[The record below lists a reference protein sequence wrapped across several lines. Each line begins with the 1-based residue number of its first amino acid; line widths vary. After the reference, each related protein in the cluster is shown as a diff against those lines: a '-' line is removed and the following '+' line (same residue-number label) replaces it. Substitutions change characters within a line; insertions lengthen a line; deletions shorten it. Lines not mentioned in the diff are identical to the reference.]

1 MVVTGLDL
9 KRTVRAALTSM
20 DGGQFPERAA
30 ALLAVLGYSS
40 ERTLL
45 DQSGGVDEFLGRFPT
60 EALNTKSESE
70 FREAVASIRV
80 LFQVTDEEI
89 EESGGNLKLFRDNQF
104 QVGNVRS
111 FLFTAVELKGDGYAR
126 GSYAAF
132 TREINKRFPA
142 IPTVVLYRTAS
153 GLVTLAF
160 VHVRPNK
167 RNPERNVIGSVSL
180 IREVLP
186 ANPHRAHVDILAEL
200 SLEERLRWI
209 NTHGKNRNFD
219 GLLAA
224 WLDALDTEE
233 LNRRFY
239 RELFTWFQ
247 RAVKEARFPVDGISD
262 LGPEENVIRL
272 ITRLLFIWFIKE
284 KDLVAEELFVEAQVL
299 RLLKDYESSTGD
311 SYYRAVLQNLFFAT
325 LNTEIEQREFS
336 EGTNNSD
343 RDFSL
348 YRYREEMS
356 DPDAL
361 LKLFAKT
368 PFINGGLFDCLDS
381 EEGTGDGEDR
391 VDYFTDNVV
400 RQGSKEYGQLSI
412 PNRLFFDD
420 GGLITL
426 FTHYKFTVE
435 ENTPAEQEVAL
446 DPELL
451 GKVFEN
457 LLAAYNPET
466 RESARKQTGSYYTPR
481 TIVDYMVDEALVAFL
496 VQKTQPADSDADWW
510 KARLYFL
517 LDYHDAEDAGE
528 FFEQVEREQIIEAI
542 SRVRVLDP
550 AVGSGAFPMSV
561 LHKLTL
567 ALSRLDRDNTRWE
580 QLQREM
586 AGRRADAAF
595 DTDDKEVRDSEL
607 QEISETFERYRTSDF
622 GRKLYLIQNSIYGV
636 DIQPVACQIAK
647 LRFFISLAIE
657 QQPNIDQ
664 KNNYGVKPLPNLET
678 RFVAADTLLGLG
690 EATQIPLGGQNM
702 IADLND
708 KLRRNREQHFH
719 AGVRSQKLHLRR
731 EDTRLRGLLAEE
743 LGKTGMSA
751 SDASKVSD
759 WDPYDQNASAA
770 WFDPGYMFDVKDGF
784 DVVIGNPPYVSH
796 DRISEQVKDELRRK
810 YKAHQAFAD
819 LYCYFMERA
828 TTLLN
833 HGGVSALITSNSYLR
848 AEYGAPIRSFL
859 RRNTVLLQVL
869 SIETSQVFENVIV
882 NVAIALASKLTTTQE
897 GLCLVAGAPLVLN
910 DIHDLIDN
918 HGFRAPQSYFD
929 RSSWNLVQPGILDIQ
944 QKIGN
949 TGRTLAQRDTKIRL
963 GIATGSNEAFIID
976 EKQKEA
982 LCRKSSTNADI
993 IKPILRGRDITRYKY
1008 TLPRKYILLTKNGID
1023 VKREYPD
1030 IYRHLDSFGDNFKNR
1045 GAKGKHW
1052 TNLRACA
1059 FFDDFKKLKIVWIE
1073 LTDGG
1078 RFALC
1083 GEEAYLLN
1091 SAYFLLPPEGLNAKF
1106 LLGILNS
1113 STIRFYLHQIAGTSG
1128 MGTSRWINNYVKE
1141 FPIVDVCLDRQA
1153 PLIRLVG
1160 EILTAKENDPEANT
1174 DKQEL
1179 EIDQLV
1185 CELYGLEDAE
1195 IAVIERLPR

>member
-1 MVVTGLDL
+1 MVDIGLNL
-9 KRTVRAALTSM
+9 QRLVRAALNSM
-20 DGGQFPERAA
+20 EGGYFPEQAA
-30 ALLAVLGYSS
+30 RLLAVLGYRSQ
-40 ERTLL
+40 RTLL
-45 DQSGGVDEFLGRFPT
+45 DQSGGADEFLGRFPT
-60 EALNTKSESE
+60 ESTGSKSELE
-70 FREAVASIRV
+70 FREAVASIHV

-89 EESGGNLKLFRDNQF
+89 EESGGNPRLFGNSQF
-104 QVGNVRS
+104 HIGNVRS
-111 FLFTAVELKGDGYAR
+111 FLFTAVELRGNDYAR
-126 GSYAAF
+126 GRYAAF

-142 IPTVVLYRTAS
+142 IPTVVLFRTAS

-186 ANPHRAHVDILAEL
+186 KNPHRAHVDILVEL
-200 SLEERLRWI
+200 SLEKRLRWI
-209 NTHGKNRNFD
+209 NTQGKDHNFD

-224 WLDALDTEE
+224 WLDALNTEE

-247 RAVKEARFPVDGISD
+247 RAVSEARFPGGDPHD
-262 LGPEENVIRL
+262 LKPEEHVIRL

-284 KDLVAEELFVEAQVL
+284 KDLVAEELFVEAQVI
-299 RLLKDYESSTGD
+299 RLLKDYEGSTGD

-325 LNTEIEQREFS
+325 LNTEIGQRAFVRGS
-336 EGTNNSD
+336 NTRD

-348 YRYREEMS
+348 YKYREEMS

-368 PFINGGLFDCLDS
+368 PFINGGLFDCLDG
-381 EEGTGDGEDR
+381 EEGAGDYR
-391 VDYFTDNVV
+391 IDYFTENVV
-400 RQGSKEYGQLSI
+400 QRGTEEYGRLSI

-420 GGLITL
+420 GGLISL
-426 FTHYKFTVE
+426 FNRYKFTVE

-466 RESARKQTGSYYTPR
+466 RESARRRTGSYYTPR

-496 VQKTQPADSDADWW
+496 IQKTQPSDGDGEWW
-510 KARLYFL
+510 QERLHFL

-528 FFEQVEREQIIEAI
+528 FFDQREGQQIIDAI

-567 ALSRLDRDNTRWE
+567 ALGRLDHDNTRWE
-580 QLQREM
+580 QLQREI
-586 AGRRADAAF
+586 AGNRADAAF
-595 DTDDKEVRDSEL
+595 DTDDKDIRDSEL
-607 QEISETFERYRTSDF
+607 QEISETFEHYRSSDF
-622 GRKLYLIQNSIYGV
+622 GRKLYLIQNSIFGV

-657 QQPNIDQ
+657 QQPNEYQ
-664 KNNYGVKPLPNLET
+664 GENYGVKPLPNLET
-678 RFVAADTLLGLG
+678 RFVAADTLVGLG

-702 IADLND
+702 VSDLNE

-719 AGVRSQKLHLRR
+719 AGVWGQKLRLRR
-731 EDTRLRGLLAEE
+731 EDSRLRGLLANE
-743 LGKTGMSA
+743 LGKAGMSE
-751 SDASKVSD
+751 SDASKVSE

-796 DRISEQVKDELRRK
+796 DRISGQVRQELRKSYR
-810 YKAHQAFAD
+810 AHQAFAD
-819 LYCYFMERA
+819 LYCYFIERA

-833 HGGVSALITSNSYLR
+833 SGGVAALITSNSFLK
-848 AEYGAPIRSFL
+848 AEYGAPIRRFL
-859 RRNTVLLQVL
+859 RRNTALLQVL

-882 NVAIALASKLTTTQE
+882 NVAITLTCKNTTRKE
-897 GLCLVAGAPLVLN
+897 LCLVASAPLMLN
-910 DIHDLIDN
+910 DIQGLVDN
-918 HGFRAPQSYFD
+918 HGFRAPQSYFE
-929 RSSWNLVQPGILDIQ
+929 RSSWNLVQPAILEIQ
-944 QKIGN
+944 EKIGN
-949 TGRTLAQRDTKIRL
+949 TGRTLAQLDTKIRL
-963 GIATGSNEAFIID
+963 GIATGSNKAFIID
-976 EKQKEA
+976 EDQKER
-982 LCRKSSTNADI
+982 LCRKSLTNANI

-1008 TLPRKYILLTKNGID
+1008 NLPGKYVLLTRNGID

-1030 IYRHLDSFGDNFKNR
+1030 IYRHLDSFGDTFKNR
-1045 GAKGKHW
+1045 GAKGNHW
-1052 TNLRACA
+1052 TNLRACT
-1059 FFDDFKKLKIVWIE
+1059 FFDDFKKLKIVWTE
-1073 LTDGG
+1073 LTDRG

-1083 GEEAYLLN
+1083 DEEAYLLN
-1091 SAYFLLPPEGLNAKF
+1091 SAYFLLPPEGMNAKF

-1113 STIRFYLHQIAGTSG
+1113 STIRFHLNQIAGTSG
-1128 MGTSRWINNYVKE
+1128 MGTTRWINNYVKE
-1141 FPIVDVCLDRQA
+1141 LPIVDISLERQA
-1153 PLIRLVG
+1153 PLVRLVD
-1160 EILTAKENDPEANT
+1160 EILTSKKDNPDADT
-1174 DKQEL
+1174 GRL
-1179 EIDQLV
+1179 EMKIDQLV
-1185 CELYGLEDAE
+1185 YDLYELTETE
-1195 IAVIERLPR
+1195 IAMIEK